1 MMPIEPLCSWFRHL
15 AYDDK
20 DVKTMREYAY
30 IVRRFV
36 HFLQSRQ
43 GSPGCGRIGFP
54 CIPGHANTV
63 AGQAGGRCGVG
74 QGRPTAQPALPM
86 VGRARAPAAPSATDD
101 SQGQSA
107 NAPRAAG
114 HGYPAYDLGPVSVSC
129 ASGLHEKLD
138 AALSLEVRAIG
149 CAGMTRGGVCDVGG
163 LPGVGLSAIHGPL
176 FVNSEAV
183 HAAGHRP
190 RMKCSAQVIF
200 GATLEST

>member
-1 MMPIEPLCSWFRHL
+1 MLLSSGREFSCAFVGEVHPCTVECADISGAWDQVGGSLCPFDVEEHVAGARVRSNTSLAPTTHLPTLDKMYAARNGSTPNCSW
-15 AYDDK
+15 AC
-20 DVKTMREYAY
+20 
-30 IVRRFV
+30 
-36 HFLQSRQ
+36 S
-43 GSPGCGRIGFP
+43 
-54 CIPGHANTV
+54 
-63 AGQAGGRCGVG
+63 
-74 QGRPTAQPALPM
+74 
-86 VGRARAPAAPSATDD
+86 D
-101 SQGQSA
+101 SLS
-107 NAPRAAG
+107 
-114 HGYPAYDLGPVSVSC
+114 SC

-138 AALSLEVRAIG
+138 AALSLDVRAIG

>member
-1 MMPIEPLCSWFRHL
+1 MITVVQPASTSSFSRCVSRWLRAELCRRRGGDALLALRDRIPTLDKMYAARNGSTLNCSW
-15 AYDDK
+15 AC
-20 DVKTMREYAY
+20 
-30 IVRRFV
+30 
-36 HFLQSRQ
+36 S
-43 GSPGCGRIGFP
+43 
-54 CIPGHANTV
+54 
-63 AGQAGGRCGVG
+63 
-74 QGRPTAQPALPM
+74 
-86 VGRARAPAAPSATDD
+86 D
-101 SQGQSA
+101 SLS
-107 NAPRAAG
+107 
-114 HGYPAYDLGPVSVSC
+114 SC

-200 GATLEST
+200 GATLEPT